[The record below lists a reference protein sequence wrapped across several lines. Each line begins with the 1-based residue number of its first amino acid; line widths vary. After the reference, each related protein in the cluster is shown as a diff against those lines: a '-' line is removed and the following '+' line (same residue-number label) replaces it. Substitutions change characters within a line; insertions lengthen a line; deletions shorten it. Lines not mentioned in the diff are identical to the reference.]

1 MKGFGECP
9 EKYPLTVPVLCT
21 TVDETY
27 GRETMSMLT
36 IAQNTIVITTAIGV
50 LVSLLLLLLLG
61 VHPKTPGLMMA

>member
-1 MKGFGECP
+1 MKGFGGCP
-9 EKYPLTVPVLCT
+9 AKNPLTVPFPCT
-21 TVDETY
+21 NFNEVYE
-27 GRETMSMLT
+27 RETLKMLT